1 MTELVLNI
9 SRSLGFESPK
19 SVTIS
24 NAAILGS
31 ILILLQ
37 IFDGILTGLGMNFFG
52 TDMEGNVLLRT
63 MMHTLGVVPALLVVK
78 SFAISVIIVLVNLSS
93 QVKWLPLAMKGV
105 IGLYLLAAIIP
116 WSVILARHIF

>member
-9 SRSLGFESPK
+9 SRSLGFESSK
-19 SVTIS
+19 SATIS
-24 NAAILGS
+24 NAALLGS

-63 MMHTLGVVPALLVVK
+63 LMHTLGVVPALLVVK